1 MKAERVRT
9 ANTQAHRHTDIR
21 WNRLSI
27 NANVCAFSSKCLFDR
42 FWLVQA
48 ISIRKSFHKSIVVVL
63 VFGEPTIY
71 YLCCIHCV
79 RFFLLFFSRS
89 FTCSLFLW
97 MKLRQNF
104 FHICSLYLT
113 HTHNIETR
121 NLIVYIYIMVFDVQV
136 QWNSDFV
143 AQINRRKKH
152 FDYNWT
158 INTCH
163 SNWIFFI
170 KF

>member
-1 MKAERVRT
+1 MYVRSPQSVCLTDFGWYKRFQSENLFTRVLLLFLFLASPQFTTCAVFIVFDFFCCFSLARSLVLFFFE
-9 ANTQAHRHTDIR
+9 
-21 WNRLSI
+21 WNYVRIFFIFALSI
-27 NANVCAFSSKCLFDR
+27 L
-42 FWLVQA
+42 
-48 ISIRKSFHKSIVVVL
+48 
-63 VFGEPTIY
+63 
-71 YLCCIHCV
+71 
-79 RFFLLFFSRS
+79 
-89 FTCSLFLW
+89 
-97 MKLRQNF
+97 
-104 FHICSLYLT
+104 

>member
-1 MKAERVRT
+1 MYVRSPQSVCLTDFGWYKRFQSENLFTRVLLLFLFLASPQFT
-9 ANTQAHRHTDIR
+9 T
-21 WNRLSI
+21 
-27 NANVCAFSSKCLFDR
+27 CAVFIVFD
-42 FWLVQA
+42 
-48 ISIRKSFHKSIVVVL
+48 
-63 VFGEPTIY
+63 
-71 YLCCIHCV
+71 
-79 RFFLLFFSRS
+79 FFLLFFSRS